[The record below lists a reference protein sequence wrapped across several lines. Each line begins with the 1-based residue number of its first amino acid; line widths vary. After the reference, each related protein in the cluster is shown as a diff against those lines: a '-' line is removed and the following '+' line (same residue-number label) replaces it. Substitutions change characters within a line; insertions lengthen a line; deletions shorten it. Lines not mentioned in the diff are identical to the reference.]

1 MHLFRMHAC
10 VTQYVNKKAG
20 ITLVSAN
27 DLEVLSVSRNGNIV
41 QQHFF
46 FHATSNWEVLSSCKE
61 RSTLLFACKQT
72 VSAMPVAWKT

>member
-27 DLEVLSVSRNGNIV
+27 DLEVLSAFGNGNIV
-41 QQHFF
+41 QQQFF
-46 FHATSNWEVLSSCKE
+46 FHATSSLEVLN
-61 RSTLLFACKQT
+61 
-72 VSAMPVAWKT
+72 